1 MGAIV
6 AGGLTGLLNQS
17 SAQMV
22 DGSLKFDSGSQTT
35 LTRTN
40 SSSGN
45 RKTWTL
51 SFWTKRCFD
60 SGNYQSYLMG
70 KTAVTEGFNLR
81 INDPTD
87 QKFYL
92 ATVSGSGLTSD
103 AVFRDFSAWMHVVI
117 VYNSTDSTSTDR
129 VRLYVNGERQ
139 TFGSGSYPS
148 LPGRWF

>member
-1 MGAIV
+1 MGVLV

-17 SAQMV
+17 SAQII

-51 SFWTKRCFD
+51 SFWTKRLFD

-70 KTAVTEGFNLR
+70 KTDVTEGFNLR

-103 AVFRDFSAWMHVVI
+103 AVFRDFSAWM
-117 VYNSTDSTSTDR
+117 
-129 VRLYVNGERQ
+129 
-139 TFGSGSYPS
+139 FKP
-148 LPGRWF
+148 RW